1 MVLHVQ
7 FYMTHTHYRTLR
19 PTTYQARSPYKSQ
32 QNHSHTHTHNSCTH
46 TSNTQKFTPAS
57 SSFTPMK
64 KFKINLSTQ
73 SGLTHTITHA
83 CIHTLKKTP
92 KTHTNAQHTFIQI
105 CILPNQRKFR
115 LSTTDTPANHIF
127 HLCQLK
133 KDPSLRDK
141 ASFPIPVLVYLHI

>member
-73 SGLTHTITHA
+73 SGLTHAITHA
-83 CIHTLKKTP
+83 CIHTLKKNSQNSH
-92 KTHTNAQHTFIQI
+92 KRSTHIHTDMHPSQSKRIPTKHHRHASQSH
-105 CILPNQRKFR
+105 LPSM
-115 LSTTDTPANHIF
+115 STQKGPFLET
-127 HLCQLK
+127 
-133 KDPSLRDK
+133 
-141 ASFPIPVLVYLHI
+141 